1 MRDTAAHL
9 RQMLGTM
16 VVQARELRLQQT
28 ASSLTLLTL
37 MAVVPM
43 AAVGLLV
50 LAASPAFA
58 PMRANVQ
65 RFVAENLFLPSFSE
79 TVTRYIEA
87 FVGSAE
93 QLSALGT
100 VIFLATALSAMLTI
114 DRTLNGIWRTPR
126 SRPLAQRLAL
136 YWGLLTI
143 GPVLLGLALGLQ
155 LRVAERLGDWAIL
168 VEAIARMLPVVLGVL
183 GLTLVYRLAP
193 NARVQWRHAL
203 VGALVTAALIE
214 LLRRLLGV
222 YVTRFPSYTVV
233 YGAFAALPLLLLWL
247 FALWMSVLVGALVAA
262 NLRYWGMPL
271 GPPHAATPAA
281 QFERVVR
288 ILAEI
293 VRSAPERVP
302 SARFRADFDGD
313 PLAADRVATLLA
325 SAGYIV
331 RVWPVHADGGPAGVW
346 DEWWLPAPDLP
357 ARTLRPV
364 FDRVWSGSPARRE
377 RLRAHRTDTGPILDP
392 GGELLSRPIGEV
404 LAVPARADAP
414 AGLRSGSAP

>member
-9 RQMLGTM
+9 RQLLAAM
-16 VVQARELRLQQT
+16 VLQGRELRLQQT

-50 LAASPAFA
+50 LAASPAFG

-114 DRTLNGIWRTPR
+114 DGTLNGIWRTPR

-136 YWGLLTI
+136 YWSVLTL

-155 LRVAERLGDWAIL
+155 LRVAERFGDWSIL
-168 VEAIARMLPVVLGVL
+168 VEAIARMLPFALGVF

-193 NARVQWRHAL
+193 NARVLWRHAL
-203 VGALVTAALIE
+203 VGALVTSSLLE
-214 LLRRLLGV
+214 LLKLLLGV
-222 YVTRFPSYTVV
+222 YVARFPSYTVV

-262 NLRYWGMPL
+262 NLRYWGVPL

-281 QFERVVR
+281 EFDRVVR
-288 ILAEI
+288 VLTEI
-293 VRSAPERVP
+293 VRSAPDRVP

-325 SAGYIV
+325 SAGYLV

-346 DEWWLPAPDLP
+346 DEWWLPSTELP
-357 ARTLRPV
+357 TLTLRPV
-364 FDRVWSGSPARRE
+364 FDRVWGGSPDRRA
-377 RLRAHRTDTGPILDP
+377 RLRALRSGAGPTVDP
-392 GGELLSRPIGEV
+392 GGELLARPIGEV
-404 LAVPARADAP
+404 LAAPTQAAVPAR
-414 AGLRSGSAP
+414 S